1 MSLQEM
7 KELVATVFFTSALLT
22 LAILFVID
30 KFVEIIYKR
39 AHKNVSR
46 TCRKSNNNANI
57 VYDHVNNTKDWT
69 IFDFKTDTENMNKIL
84 KEVM

>member
-7 KELVATVFFTSALLT
+7 KELVATVFFSSALLT
-22 LAILFVID
+22 LAILFIMY
-30 KFVEIIYKR
+30 KFAEITYKR

-46 TCRKSNNNANI
+46 TCRKSNNDVNI
-57 VYDHVNNTKDWT
+57 VYDHGNNTKDWT